1 MRIYKIFF
9 SIYHGMLEKN
19 IKVEQSFNKRG
30 LSVSFPYALLFHLLQ
45 GIPASSAPEAVWT
58 PLAAGVGGRL
68 QVCVFGG

>member
-30 LSVSFPYALLFHLLQ
+30 LSVSFPYAMLFYLFQ
-45 GIPASSAPEAVWT
+45 VIPASSAPEAVWT
-58 PLAAGVGGRL
+58 PLAACVRGRL
-68 QVCVFGG
+68 QL